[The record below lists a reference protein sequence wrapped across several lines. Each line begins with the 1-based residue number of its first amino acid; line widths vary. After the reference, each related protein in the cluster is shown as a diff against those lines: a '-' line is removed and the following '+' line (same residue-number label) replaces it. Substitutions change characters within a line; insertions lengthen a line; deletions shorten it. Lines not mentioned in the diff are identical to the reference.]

1 MNDDEK
7 IMGIA
12 VIVALAIYAIV
23 MSIMIPGF
31 GIAICYAL
39 LYVVSLF
46 AAGAVMSGIMY
57 LLYSGALLVW
67 SKIRCT
73 H

>member
-7 IMGIA
+7 IAGIT
-12 VIVALAIYAIV
+12 VLVALAIYAIV

-31 GIAICYAL
+31 GIGICYAL

-57 LLYSGALLVW
+57 LLYSGALFVL